1 MKTAFNGNNFGR
13 LHDFDE
19 VFDEVFVDDG
29 CCCGIRCH
37 VIVPFAK
44 QPPEKIHRVVE
55 DSDAVLKCRT
65 FGAPKPIVKWTRAA
79 LSLTGSRYQIQDN
92 GDLKIISV
100 KYSDQVSRVTF
111 VDPKRPPITQRVIS
125 ISYVVL
131 SFIGKVH
138 VLRDEQIRRGF
149 W

>member
-1 MKTAFNGNNFGR
+1 MVLGACMIS
-13 LHDFDE
+13 
-19 VFDEVFVDDG
+19 DG
-29 CCCGIRCH
+29 CCCGICCYI
-37 VIVPFAK
+37 IVPFAK

-100 KYSDQVSRVTF
+100 KHSDQVSRDTF
-111 VDPKRPPITQRVIS
+111 VDPKRDPITQRVIS
-125 ISYVVL
+125 VSYVVL